1 VGSPGT
7 LAMETIHP
15 QTRPARRSVWVVR
28 RDAGMPQSA
37 GSARTAASS
46 VPGVGGAACLSFEV
60 ERLLR
65 DVVADGFALYC
76 CGPRAAPCA
85 LVASYQWEDYLD
97 LLTIRRFE
105 RIITARIP
113 APQHARIDVFAPKVV
128 VWAYEGPPQ
137 PALRALLNLLPPTHP
152 QAPTSAY
159 PAPAAL
165 HIPRAE
171 QRPLSIQL
179 PPPRR
184 AENRAAR
191 LIATMAPR
199 IK

>member
-60 ERLLR
+60 ERLLQ

-97 LLTIRRFE
+97 LLTIRRFD

-165 HIPRAE
+165 HTPRAE

-179 PPPRR
+179 PASPR

-199 IK
+199 S

>member
-1 VGSPGT
+1 MGSPGT

-60 ERLLR
+60 ERLLG

-97 LLTIRRFE
+97 LLTIRRFD

-179 PPPRR
+179 PASPR

-199 IK
+199 S

>member
-1 VGSPGT
+1 MGSPGT

-60 ERLLR
+60 ERLLQ

-97 LLTIRRFE
+97 LLTIRRFD

-165 HIPRAE
+165 HTPRAE

-179 PPPRR
+179 PASPR

-199 IK
+199 S

>member
-1 VGSPGT
+1 
-7 LAMETIHP
+7 
-15 QTRPARRSVWVVR
+15 
-28 RDAGMPQSA
+28 MPQSA

-60 ERLLR
+60 ERLLQ

-97 LLTIRRFE
+97 LLTIRRFD

-165 HIPRAE
+165 HTPRAE

-179 PPPRR
+179 PASPR

-199 IK
+199 S

>member
-60 ERLLR
+60 ERLLQ

-97 LLTIRRFE
+97 LLTIRRFD

-199 IK
+199 S